1 MLFTLLSIVVCAY
14 LLGSIPNGFL
24 LGKLLGTDLRQV
36 GSGNIGATNAFR
48 FLGKQWGILVFVL
61 DFCKGLGAVLL
72 AEMLAARNPN
82 LSPEIAGILGAI
94 CSILGHN
101 FPIWLGFKGGKGIAT
116 SAGVLAGLLPFVT
129 MILVPIWIIVLWA
142 TRYVSKASI
151 AVAIA
156 LPILTGLNYFNG
168 TRGPSLFIF
177 AIIVGALA
185 IWRHRDNLARL
196 RAGTEHRIGRKK
208 SAQEPEPEPEPE
220 LEPTREPEHE

>member
-1 MLFTLLSIVVCAY
+1 MPLTLLLIALATY

-48 FLGKQWGILVFVL
+48 FLGKKWGLLVFFL

-72 AEMLAARNPN
+72 AEMLAARSPN

-101 FPIWLGFKGGKGIAT
+101 FPVWLGFKGGKGIAT

-129 MILVPIWIIVLWA
+129 MILVPIWIVTLWL
-142 TRYVSKASI
+142 TRYVSIASL
-151 AVAIA
+151 AVAVA
-156 LPILTGLNYFNG
+156 LPILTGLNFFNG
-168 TRGPSLFIF
+168 TRGPALFVFSLV
-177 AIIVGALA
+177 VGALA
-185 IWRHRDNLARL
+185 VWRHRDNIRRL
-196 RAGTEHRIGRKK
+196 RDGTEHRIGQKK
-208 SAQEPEPEPEPE
+208 TEPEPG
-220 LEPTREPEHE
+220 HE